1 MLARVV
7 EQYADLPRFLRKPM
21 WRVWHSLIIRQERRQ
36 VDTTLMNYG
45 YVGLDPDA
53 PPLALAPEDEAQR
66 YCIHLYHQVAAQLN
80 LRGLDVL
87 EVGSGRGGGASYI
100 ARYLEPKSV
109 TGIDLA
115 PDVIAF
121 CNQHHRAVH
130 NLKFVVGDAEAIPFP
145 DGWFDAVVNVESSR
159 CYPDVPRFLAE
170 VRRVLRP
177 NGALLLTDMRWAKD
191 AATLRSQLVAAGF
204 ALEREVEITA
214 QVTRALELD
223 DARRKGLIRSKVPG
237 WLVPAFD
244 EFAGVQG
251 SGRYGSFADR
261 SMQYWTYLARRADG

>member
-223 DARRKGLIRSKVPG
+223 DARRNGLLRSKVPG